1 MEPYVGV
8 LHQLQSAVLYTLSV
22 RISYVEGGEF
32 FCQMTKIK
40 TDENWDRFKLMTDK
54 NFSQKKIFLTLIWKE
69 GRKEGG

>member
-32 FCQMTKIK
+32 FYQMTKIK

-54 NFSQKKIFLTLIWKE
+54 NFSQRKKYF
-69 GRKEGG
+69 

>member
-32 FCQMTKIK
+32 FAKWQKLKPMKIEIALNLWLTKILAK
-40 TDENWDRFKLMTDK
+40 EEK
-54 NFSQKKIFLTLIWKE
+54 NF
-69 GRKEGG
+69 